1 MMDNNFPNAFAQLY
15 LNMPTELIKRYL
27 EEFARWLRNQKD
39 YDDFDYGT
47 EVIPGDK
54 TWCKKTKKE

>member
-1 MMDNNFPNAFAQLY
+1 
-15 LNMPTELIKRYL
+15 MPTQLIKKYI

-39 YDDFDYGT
+39 YDDFEYGT

-54 TWCKKTKKE
+54 TWCKKCKDCKMISKDND